1 MGLIETAVRAATG
14 TLHDTWKDYFY
25 CESLENDII
34 VQKAQHKTKGMFNK
48 DSENIITDG
57 SVIAVADG
65 QCAVIVEQGK
75 VVDLC
80 AKTGEFTY
88 HRDSE
93 PSLFTGDL
101 GAGVTSVFKEIGKR
115 FTFGGI
121 PAGDQ
126 RVYFFNTKELTGI
139 KYGTPNAVPFRI
151 VDQRAG
157 VDLDIGLRCFGEY
170 SIRVEDPILFYTNVS
185 GNVSDAYR
193 LPQLEEQMRSELL
206 TALQPAFAKLSA
218 QGIRTSELPG
228 HTTELADA
236 LNEELSKKWTQL
248 RGIRIVSFGISSLSV
263 RPEDEQI
270 IRDLQRNA
278 AYTNPAL
285 ANAALIGAQAQ
296 AMQDAAKN
304 PNGAMSG
311 FVGMNMAA
319 SVPTAMQQTAPQAA
333 AQNAPQWYCSK
344 CGNPNDGNF
353 CSKCGAPKPKD

>member
-236 LNEELSKKWTQL
+236 LSEELSKKWTQL

-285 ANAALIGAQAQ
+285 ANAALVGAQAQ

-333 AQNAPQWYCSK
+333 AQNSPQWYCSK

-353 CSKCGAPKPKD
+353 CSKCGAPKPRD